1 MNPVAG
7 PVCGTVVV
15 GCVGGV
21 CGVGSWEDWESSSS
35 CVTLPVPGHVGG
47 SVGLK
52 LAQAS
57 PIGVLLPR
65 GDLLGP

>member
-7 PVCGTVVV
+7 PVCGTVVG

-35 CVTLPVPGHVGG
+35 CVTLPVPGHVG
-47 SVGLK
+47 
-52 LAQAS
+52 
-57 PIGVLLPR
+57 
-65 GDLLGP
+65 